1 MEEKKRKEGLDFI
14 GSLTEELCIK
24 YGIQQQGE
32 YEMED
37 KQMIQK
43 NTVELRG
50 EVCSRFEYSHEVFG
64 EGFYTAY
71 LKVNRL
77 SNVCDNIPIVV
88 SERLIDVRENLS
100 GCIVSISGQFRSY
113 NLREEKIRLVLSV
126 FVHEIEKIEDRN
138 SNAVNN
144 IYLDG
149 YICKTPIYR
158 ETPLGREITDVLIAV
173 NRSYGK
179 ADYIPCV
186 CWGRNARFAG
196 ELPIGTKISVSGRIQ
211 SRIYTKK
218 LLDGV
223 EEKRTAYEVSVS
235 KIAQEE

>member
-1 MEEKKRKEGLDFI
+1 MENKK
-14 GSLTEELCIK
+14 
-24 YGIQQQGE
+24 
-32 YEMED
+32 
-37 KQMIQK
+37 MIQR

-64 EGFYTAY
+64 EGFYTAAINV
-71 LKVNRL
+71 KRL
-77 SNVCDNIPIVV
+77 SNVCDIIPIVV
-88 SERLIDVRENLS
+88 SERIIDVRENLI
-100 GCIVSISGQFRSY
+100 GCVVSISGQFRSH
-113 NLREEKIRLVLSV
+113 NLREEKIRLALSV

-138 SNAVNN
+138 SNDVNS
-144 IYLDG
+144 IYLEG

-158 ETPLGREITDVLIAV
+158 ETPLGRKITDALIAV

-196 ELPIGTKISVSGRIQ
+196 EFQIGTKISVSGRIQ

-218 LLDGV
+218 LLDGM

-235 KIAQEE
+235 KVGELDYEE